1 MDKIDTY
8 SLDKIICPYC
18 GHEEEVDFET
28 FFSTD
33 LECEEEF
40 TCGECGKEFIATRG
54 AILIYETFAK
64 KEEDNGED

>member
-8 SLDKIICPYC
+8 SHDKIICPYC

-33 LECEEEF
+33 LYCEEEF

-54 AILIYETFAK
+54 AIMLYETFSK